1 MASYSRPTKLVSGKD
16 YDSGWTVD
24 EGLFRQDE
32 ERDLWAAYKA
42 VEAEMGAA
50 GPSPGVGAFVEAS
63 GALEAPLES
72 FFNSVFVMDEDES
85 VRSNRL
91 AMMRDIAALPRGL
104 LDLGSL
110 PNF

>member
-1 MASYSRPTKLVSGKD
+1 MLD
-16 YDSGWTVD
+16 C
-24 EGLFRQDE
+24 
-32 ERDLWAAYKA
+32 
-42 VEAEMGAA
+42 
-50 GPSPGVGAFVEAS
+50 
-63 GALEAPLES
+63 PLES

-91 AMMRDIAALPRGL
+91 AMMRDIAALPKGL